1 LSGIRWLPNQRTRPP
16 EPPFMQ
22 WCCWLSTIPSESR
35 ETLVQAHQ
43 PRREAQPDNPSNS
56 RRPER
61 RSEALAN
68 GRRLRIHQ
76 EYTTNGRVRP
86 GVIPRKGHGRV
97 KQKSREDCI
106 YFLRC
111 VSSFLPDKRWLTVFP
126 HMLPLASKGKKYLSS
141 TIPMGGRRA
150 RTKDNG
156 VNKHRLKT
164 EVPFIPDWTTTPLS
178 AGSVIV
184 IVGATTSPSKMT
196 SATRARCP

>member
-35 ETLVQAHQ
+35 ETLMQARQ
-43 PRREAQPDNPSNS
+43 PRREAQPDNPSKS

-68 GRRLRIHQ
+68 GRRLQIHQ

-97 KQKSREDCI
+97 EQKSIRRLHLLSPLCI
-106 YFLRC
+106 LFSPGQE
-111 VSSFLPDKRWLTVFP
+111 VANFSFP
-126 HMLPLASKGKKYLSS
+126 HASHWRQKVRS
-141 TIPMGGRRA
+141 TFLQPSQWVGGARGRR
-150 RTKDNG
+150 
-156 VNKHRLKT
+156 
-164 EVPFIPDWTTTPLS
+164 TT
-178 AGSVIV
+178 V
-184 IVGATTSPSKMT
+184 
-196 SATRARCP
+196 